1 MTKMDDEQREQK
13 KDEKRTEKVKEAI
26 KVRKKG
32 EGEKRNKIGT
42 SFASQARYAHISTAS
57 CWGEVTH
64 WVSTACF

>member
-32 EGEKRNKIGT
+32 EEGEKRNKIGT

-57 CWGEVTH
+57 C
-64 WVSTACF
+64 